1 MAPLPQLSLPPP
13 PLVYAFPLLQPLL
26 FCLNPA
32 HSSTRPPP
40 TPPGLIHSH
49 APPLLGLPPVATTL
63 LLVVRH
69 PLSTLPVVCRPEEDG
84 KSEEERWEEEG
95 KQLAAG
101 MWVPLT
107 TSTKINHYIVE
118 ELKLT
123 RYYEL

>member
-13 PLVYAFPLLQPLL
+13 PAVALSLLRLL
-26 FCLNPA
+26 SAEPA
-32 HSSTRPPP
+32 HSSTQPPP

-49 APPLLGLPPVATTL
+49 APSLLGLPPAATTL

-101 MWVPLT
+101 MWVSPRQPKST
-107 TSTKINHYIVE
+107 TISSRN
-118 ELKLT
+118 
-123 RYYEL
+123 